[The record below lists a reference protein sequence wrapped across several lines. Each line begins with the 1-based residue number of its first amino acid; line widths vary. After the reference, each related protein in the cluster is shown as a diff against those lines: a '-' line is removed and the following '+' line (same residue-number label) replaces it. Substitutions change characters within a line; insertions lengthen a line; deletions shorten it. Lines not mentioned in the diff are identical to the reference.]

1 MEKSNEYYFF
11 YKTRHPFSNWHPCLF
26 EDEQGN
32 KYNCSE
38 QYMMAQKALLFGDQE
53 NFENIMDSSDPR
65 DQKDFGRAVK
75 GFNSKIWEDNAK
87 RIVYEGC
94 KLKFEQNPKLLNEL
108 LNTNGK
114 KLVEASPTDRV
125 WGIGLAEDDPRIH
138 DPKNWRGTNWLGEV
152 LTKLRDDILNS

>member
-1 MEKSNEYYFF
+1 
-11 YKTRHPFSNWHPCLF
+11 
-26 EDEQGN
+26 
-32 KYNCSE
+32 
-38 QYMMAQKALLFGDQE
+38 MAQKALLFGEQE
-53 NFENIMDSSDPR
+53 NFENIMNSSDPR
-65 DQKDFGRAVK
+65 VQKEFGRAVK

-152 LTKLRDDILNS
+152 LTKLRDDILDS